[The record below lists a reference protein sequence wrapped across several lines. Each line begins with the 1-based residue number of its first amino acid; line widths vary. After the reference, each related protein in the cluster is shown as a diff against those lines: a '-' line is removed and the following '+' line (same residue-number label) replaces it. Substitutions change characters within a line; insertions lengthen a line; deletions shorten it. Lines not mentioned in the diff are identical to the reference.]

1 MSDIAKTA
9 ITVVISLMTTLA
21 VIASSW
27 GKLNSQAEADH
38 ALLAATQAKIEEI
51 KDSVS
56 VIKSS
61 IDILKY
67 VSDTSKE
74 KFITIDNRLGRYS
87 DRLLRIEMEN
97 NMKPKPGPDDDP
109 SESSNR

>member
-1 MSDIAKTA
+1 
-9 ITVVISLMTTLA
+9 MTTLA

-38 ALLAATQAKIEEI
+38 TLLAETQKRVDEI
-51 KDSVS
+51 KDTVS
-56 VIKSS
+56 GIKSS

-67 VSDTSKE
+67 VSDTSKD
-74 KFITIDNRLGRYS
+74 KFMTIDNRLGRYS

-97 NMKPKPGPDDDP
+97 NLNKKPGQDDDP
-109 SESSNR
+109 NESRNQ